1 VADIDPTLLLII
13 TAGLYIV
20 VFGLLSVLRREGL
33 SVQFALEA
41 IALSILIIGGAW
53 LLGIRFSPVLL
64 LLILYLVT
72 MRSRLIV
79 DLANL
84 FARRERYDT
93 AFRLYRLGLAWWPD
107 AQSRLIVLANRGAAE
122 LYSGQTDASIA
133 TLEQVLLPENQSR
146 LGPRYEAGTRYNL
159 GLACERK
166 GETARAAE
174 LFNQVVDVLPGSPFA
189 RAAQAALDRRRKGAG
204 S

>member
-1 VADIDPTLLLII
+1 MANIDPNLVLIL
-13 TAGLYIV
+13 TACLYIA
-20 VFGLLSVLRREGL
+20 VFGGMSLLRREGL

-41 IALSILIIGGAW
+41 AVLSILLIGGSW
-53 LLGIRFSPVLL
+53 LLGISFSPILL
-64 LLILYLVT
+64 LVVLYLTT

-84 FARRERYDT
+84 FARRDRYSA

-107 AQSRLIVLANRGAAE
+107 TQSRLIVLANRGVAE
-122 LYSGQTDASIA
+122 LYSNQTDAAVRS
-133 TLEQVLLPENQSR
+133 LGQVLQPENLAR

-159 GLACERK
+159 GLAYERK

-174 LFNQVVDVLPGSPFA
+174 LFNEVVDLLPGSPFA
-189 RAAQAALDRRRKGAG
+189 RAAQDAIDRRKKGAG
-204 S
+204 G

>member
-1 VADIDPTLLLII
+1 MANIDQNLVLIV
-13 TAGLYIV
+13 TACLYVV
-20 VFGLLSVLRREGL
+20 VFGGMSLLRREGL

-41 IALSILIIGGAW
+41 AALSVLMIGGSW
-53 LLGIRFSPVLL
+53 LLGVSFSPILL
-64 LLILYLVT
+64 LVILYLVT

-84 FARRERYDT
+84 FARREHYPA

-122 LYSGQTDASIA
+122 LYSNQTDAA
-133 TLEQVLLPENQSR
+133 MRTLGQVLQPENQAR

-159 GLACERK
+159 GLAHERK

-174 LFNQVVDVLPGSPFA
+174 LFNEVVDLLPGSPFA
-189 RAAQAALDRRRKGAG
+189 RAAQDAIDRRKKGASG
-204 S
+204 